1 MIFKSY
7 LIEKNLTPIN
17 NTKLALFY
25 GENNGLKKDL
35 KDKIKAANNKYEKI
49 TFFCDEIV
57 KNKDILINEINNRS
71 LFNTLKLIF
80 IEQANDKIVEIL
92 EHSEKIIEEEKI
104 YLFSETLDKKSKLR
118 QYFEKSKKHGIIPCY
133 QDNEINI
140 KNLIREKLKKYEGL
154 TPEII
159 NLIADNSNLERGK
172 INNELDKISSFFIN
186 KILIKENIEE
196 LLNIKKSDDF
206 NQLKDEALKGNKI
219 KTNKLLNDTAIED
232 ENNFFYLNL
241 INQRINRLAEI
252 DELKKNNKNLD
263 TIISSLKPPI
273 FWKDKSNVIEQAKIW
288 NKKKIIIAM
297 KKTHDIE
304 IKLKSGS
311 IIDKKLL
318 LKNLI
323 IDLCVMANS
332 A

>member
-7 LIEKNLTPIN
+7 LIEKNLTPII

-25 GENNGLKKDL
+25 GENNGLKKDF
-35 KDKIKAANNKYEKI
+35 KDKIKAANKKYEKI
-49 TFFCDEIV
+49 TFFCDEII

-80 IEQANDKIVEIL
+80 IEQANDKIFDIL
-92 EHSEKIIEEEKI
+92 EYSEKIIEDEKI

-118 QYFEKSKKHGIIPCY
+118 QFFEKSKNYGIVACY
-133 QDNEINI
+133 QDNEISI
-140 KNLIREKLKKYEGL
+140 KNLIREKLQTYEGL

-159 NLIADNSNLERGK
+159 NLIADNCNLERGK
-172 INNELDKISSFFIN
+172 INNELDKISCLFKN
-186 KILIKENIEE
+186 KILNKEKIEE
-196 LLNIKKSDDF
+196 LLNIKKNDDF

-219 KTNKLLNDTAIED
+219 KTNKLLNDTEIE
-232 ENNFFYLNL
+232 EEYNVLYLNL
-241 INQRINRLAEI
+241 INQRINKLAEI
-252 DELKKNNKNLD
+252 DKLKKNSKDID
-263 TIISSLKPPI
+263 TIILSLKPPI

-288 NKKKIIIAM
+288 NKNKIIKAM
-297 KKTHDIE
+297 KKTHDVE
-304 IKLKSGS
+304 IKLKSS
-311 IIDKKLL
+311 NILDKKLL

-323 IDLCVMANS
+323 IDLCVTANS